1 MAAMLGPDMMVGS
14 TTNAFDHSTTASD
27 MTNKTPRSQIAL
39 PNPPFVFP
47 AKPAS
52 SAPSS
57 YSRATGRR
65 PHSAIE
71 PQLPSFSL
79 GADIDKPVSRS
90 PALPAL
96 PAFSF
101 NPGSPLPPA
110 ALTESSFLSPAL
122 PPSAPSSPMAI
133 PTRPGGHGHRRGGS
147 EFVGGSIRGGDS
159 ITVNLGSSPTKSES
173 GLASPLL
180 QPKKSAG
187 RRGHAHRRSA
197 AISSHDLSSI
207 ILPPTAR
214 EARKDSPPASPAT
227 VDPPQELPLV
237 SDEKSQPETT
247 TTAITV
253 SEVPEPLAPEVS
265 TPPVEEPVAT
275 TEVQEPPKPSVR
287 TRVGFSDTLEYI
299 PRPVSLVSSDTSS
312 TVTAR
317 PGHSVSGSISS
328 VISITNVELGL
339 NTLLAFNSSPE
350 LNDRPST
357 AGAVLE
363 RAETGQEQAQ
373 EVVSPRR
380 RGSIPLLGSIP
391 PPSAYTS
398 ATPSPTK
405 SSKKWSFFGKDTSSA
420 SSPTKSSESPKLSA
434 STKSTPQRSP
444 GLPAQEL
451 PEELAEMKPLTK
463 KRSKKKKKVKTW
475 AGSIL
480 SRKQSKKSRNGKG
493 LRRTPTPTS
502 RRSYSV
508 NESDVDMVVEP
519 EAVMPTVL
527 VTESIDPTAK
537 DWDSYKPASLPD
549 EETSYQ
555 MIDLDAALGPFNTP
569 LPRNPEWEAA
579 QRAGGTVKKQLHS
592 AAGLRGFTGPG
603 MHYHRRAESAPE
615 LVPFE
620 AARFGFP
627 RFGSSSTMAD
637 VFEED
642 EEEDEDESPK
652 STGQST
658 PVMET
663 PLADTFEESKASAK
677 GKDVAKPTADE
688 QRETAA
694 ETVAVPSGVNT
705 DEDGNASVNSSIHTG
720 SLASQSQDALQQE
733 TSVTDSL
740 RPSFNGYQNELQA
753 RHSFSGSATPSP
765 RQTFR
770 PKDLA
775 AVDCCPLTLP
785 TAASCAPVSPHSMTT
800 SSAFPSPRS
809 PLSYDTHRIS
819 TAPSS
824 ITEDNFQ
831 SLLMGEPGPE
841 VRISVDDVPSLT
853 SADSS
858 MTRESFFAQNPQARQ
873 LSSNTL
879 PRPASFSA
887 AAFGRRRSS
896 LASLSRLVSS
906 SHGERSKLSME
917 VSVNDDGS
925 EKKVKPSKTK
935 RLGRFVQ
942 FWKSKENGEA

>member
-1 MAAMLGPDMMVGS
+1 MAAMMGPEVMVGS
-14 TTNAFDHSTTASD
+14 TINPFDHSATASD
-27 MTNKTPRSQIAL
+27 MTNKTPRSSIPL

-47 AKPAS
+47 AKPTS

-57 YSRATGRR
+57 YTRATGRR

-79 GADIDKPVSRS
+79 GADIEKPVSRS

-101 NPGSPLPPA
+101 NPGNPLPPA
-110 ALTESSFLSPAL
+110 ALTESSFLSPTL

-133 PTRPGGHGHRRGGS
+133 PIRPGGHGHRRGGS

-159 ITVNLGSSPTKSES
+159 ITVNLGSSPTKSEN

-180 QPKKSAG
+180 QPKKPAG

-214 EARKDSPPASPAT
+214 EVKKDSPPASPAP
-227 VDPPQELPLV
+227 VDPPKELSLV

-247 TTAITV
+247 TTTMAV
-253 SEVPEPLAPEVS
+253 SEVPEPVAPEVS
-265 TPPVEEPVAT
+265 TPPAQEPVAP
-275 TEVQEPPKPSVR
+275 TEAQESPKPAVR

-339 NTLLAFNSSPE
+339 NTMAFNSSPE

-363 RAETGQEQAQ
+363 RTETGQEQAQ
-373 EVVSPRR
+373 EIVSPRR

-398 ATPSPTK
+398 ATPSPIK
-405 SSKKWSFFGKDTSSA
+405 SSKKWSFFGKDSSSA
-420 SSPTKSSESPKLSA
+420 SSPTRPSESPKLSTSVKA
-434 STKSTPQRSP
+434 TPQRFP
-444 GLPAQEL
+444 GLSPQGY

-480 SRKQSKKSRNGKG
+480 SRKQSKKSRHGKG
-493 LRRTPTPTS
+493 LKRTPTPTS

-508 NESDVDMVVEP
+508 NESAVDVLFEP

-620 AARFGFP
+620 GGRFGFP

-663 PLADTFEESKASAK
+663 SPADTFEESKASAK
-677 GKDVAKPTADE
+677 GKDVAKSTADE
-688 QRETAA
+688 QRETAT
-694 ETVAVPSGVNT
+694 EYVAVPSGVET
-705 DEDGNASVNSSIHTG
+705 DEDGNASVKSSIHTG
-720 SLASQSQDALQQE
+720 SLGRRSQDALQQE
-733 TSVTDSL
+733 TSVTDSP
-740 RPSFNGYQNELQA
+740 RPSFSGYQNELQA

-775 AVDCCPLTLP
+775 VVDCSPLTLP
-785 TAASCAPVSPHSMTT
+785 AAVSCAPVSPHSMTP

-809 PLSYDTHRIS
+809 PLSYDAHRIS

-853 SADSS
+853 SGDSS

-887 AAFGRRRSS
+887 SAFGRRRSS

-917 VSVNDDGS
+917 VTATDDGS

-942 FWKSKENGEA
+942 FWKSKENCEV

>member
-1 MAAMLGPDMMVGS
+1 MAAMMGPDMMVGS
-14 TTNAFDHSTTASD
+14 ATTTFDHSTTASD
-27 MTNKTPRSQIAL
+27 MTSKTPRSQVPL

-47 AKPAS
+47 AKPTS
-52 SAPSS
+52 SAPSG

-79 GADIDKPVSRS
+79 GADVDKPVSRS

-101 NPGSPLPPA
+101 NPGNPLPPA
-110 ALTESSFLSPAL
+110 ALTESSFLSPTL
-122 PPSAPSSPMAI
+122 PPSAPSSPRTI

-173 GLASPLL
+173 GLASPML
-180 QPKKSAG
+180 QPKRPAG

-214 EARKDSPPASPAT
+214 EVKKDSPPASPAT
-227 VDPPQELPLV
+227 VEPPQELPLV

-247 TTAITV
+247 TTAIAV
-253 SEVPEPLAPEVS
+253 SEVPEPLALEPEVS
-265 TPPVEEPVAT
+265 TPPAEEPAAT
-275 TEVQEPPKPSVR
+275 TEVQEPPKPAAR

-312 TVTAR
+312 TITAR

-328 VISITNVELGL
+328 VISITNVDMGL
-339 NTLLAFNSSPE
+339 NTPLAFHSSPE
-350 LNDRPST
+350 INDRPST

-363 RAETGQEQAQ
+363 RTETVQEPVQ

-380 RGSIPLLGSIP
+380 RGSIPLLGQIP
-391 PPSAYTS
+391 PPSAYPS

-405 SSKKWSFFGKDTSSA
+405 ASKKWSFFGKDSSA
-420 SSPTKSSESPKLSA
+420 SSPTRCSESPKLSA
-434 STKSTPQRSP
+434 SAKSTPQRSP

-451 PEELAEMKPLTK
+451 PAELAEMKPLTK

-502 RRSYSV
+502 RRSYSI
-508 NESDVDMVVEP
+508 NEPADTGVES
-519 EAVMPTVL
+519 EGGMPTVL
-527 VTESIDPTAK
+527 VTESIDPTEK
-537 DWDSYKPASLPD
+537 GWDSYKPASLPD

-620 AARFGFP
+620 GGRFGFP

-642 EEEDEDESPK
+642 EEEDEEESPK

-663 PLADTFEESKASAK
+663 PQADTFEESKK
-677 GKDVAKPTADE
+677 GKDVAKPTVDE
-688 QRETAA
+688 QQETAP
-694 ETVAVPSGVNT
+694 ESVAVAPGVNT
-705 DEDGNASVNSSIHTG
+705 DEDGNASVKSSIHTG
-720 SLASQSQDALQQE
+720 SLASRSQDALQQE
-733 TSVTDSL
+733 TDSP
-740 RPSFNGYQNELQA
+740 RPSFSGYQNELQA

-765 RQTFR
+765 RQTSR
-770 PKDLA
+770 LKDLS
-775 AVDCCPLTLP
+775 AVDCSPLTLP
-785 TAASCAPVSPHSMTT
+785 AAASCAPVSPHSMTP

-809 PLSYDTHRIS
+809 PLSYDAHRIS

-853 SADSS
+853 SGDSS

-873 LSSNTL
+873 LGSTNTL

-887 AAFGRRRSS
+887 SAFGRRRSS

-925 EKKVKPSKTK
+925 EKKIKPSKTK

-942 FWKSKENGEA
+942 FWKSKENSEA